1 MLGWLD
7 QKQSVSVATEEIY
20 VCLRVVPSRC
30 SLFVIA
36 MKRRQPKCPSTAEWK
51 HTVWPI
57 HAVEYYLAIKRSDVL
72 IQAAT
77 GINLEN
83 MMLSERSQ
91 TQKATYCATLFVWNV
106 QSRQIHRDRNW
117 TSD

>member
-57 HAVEYYLAIKRSDVL
+57 HAVEYYLAIKRNRVL
-72 IQAAT
+72 IHVIT
-77 GINLEN
+77 WMNLKN
-83 MMLSERSQ
+83 MLNERSQ
-91 TQKATYCATLFVWNV
+91 SQRPHIVSFHLYDISRTGTFIETDSRFVV
-106 QSRQIHRDRNW
+106 A
-117 TSD
+117 